1 MARKSS
7 PKTTDFTTVL
17 SIRTQSYADRMIE
30 IREERER
37 FLIVCEGTATEPN
50 YFLSFPVPRGV
61 VDVRGTGRNTK
72 SVVQEAIQRRDAA
85 KKENDA
91 YDQVWCVF
99 DRDSFPPDH
108 FNEALELAV
117 REKISVAFSNEAF
130 EIWYLL
136 HLEYYET
143 GISRQDYR
151 GKLTSL
157 LTHPYEKN
165 SRTIY
170 DELFTRQPDALR
182 NARRLHE
189 QYQPPSPEKDNPC
202 TTVYLLVEQL
212 NLFLLR

>member
-1 MARKSS
+1 MARKNN
-7 PKTTDFTTVL
+7 PKTNNFPNVL
-17 SIRTQSYADRMIE
+17 SIRTQSYADRVIE
-30 IREERER
+30 IREESER

-50 YFLSFPVPRGV
+50 YFRSFRVPINV
-61 VDVRGTGRNTK
+61 ITVAGTGRNTK
-72 SVVQEAIQRRDAA
+72 SLVEETIKLRDAA
-85 KKENDA
+85 KENDA

-108 FNEALELAV
+108 FNKALKLAE
-117 REKISVAFSNEAF
+117 RENISVAFPNEAF

-136 HLEYYET
+136 HFDYHDA
-143 GISRQDYR
+143 GMSRQAYGD
-151 GKLTSL
+151 KLTSL
-157 LTHPYEKN
+157 LKHPYEKN